1 MDIIDLSKSGRLRA
15 DGRRPAPGSNGER
28 EIFTRIVT
36 MQKCVEHRSD
46 VFARR
51 RIGELISELFAVSK
65 AEN

>member
-1 MDIIDLSKSGRLRA
+1 
-15 DGRRPAPGSNGER
+15 
-28 EIFTRIVT
+28 